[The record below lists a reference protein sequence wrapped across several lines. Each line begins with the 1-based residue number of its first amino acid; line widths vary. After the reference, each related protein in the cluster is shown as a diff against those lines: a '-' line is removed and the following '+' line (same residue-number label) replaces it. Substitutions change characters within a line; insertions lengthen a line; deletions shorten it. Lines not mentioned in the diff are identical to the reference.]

1 MEYAFGMV
9 DIGRRIVVYGPTGSG
24 KTTVAARIAVCLGVH
39 HIELDAIAWLPGWVM
54 KPLDEYRAD
63 ISKALNEHNEGWVC
77 DGNYSE
83 VRDLTLPQADTV
95 VWLRLSYRVAFWRV
109 LKRTVTRAWRREMLW
124 DTNYESWRLS
134 FLSRDS
140 LLLYQAT
147 AWRRHHTR
155 LRADFER
162 LPHHAH
168 VYELRSQR
176 EVEVFLAE
184 VCAADRQD

>member
-63 ISKALNEHNEGWVC
+63 ISKVLNEHNKGWVC

-83 VRDLTLPQADTV
+83 VRTLTLPQADTV

-124 DTNYESWRLS
+124 GTNYESWRLS

-147 AWRRHHTR
+147 AWRRHHR
-155 LRADFER
+155 GVSADLEG
-162 LPHHAH
+162 LPHHAR
-168 VYELRSQR
+168 VYELRSPR

-184 VCAADRQD
+184 VCAADR